1 MQVYKPGD
9 MDPYD
14 AGHAVLMINKTRVD
28 GFGQDDMINFSFS
41 QDRQTYTQDPQG
53 KGVVSK
59 NRKTGGTITIN
70 LSQMSAARKMMTE
83 LLDSTDNHIEV
94 DFRDDAV
101 HIYSNNCFINKLP
114 DYQAGNTAGNRA
126 WTLTAVN
133 MFQEAVG
140 GSNY

>member
-14 AGHAVLMINKTRVD
+14 AKNAVLMINKVKVD
-28 GFGQDDMINFSFS
+28 GFGQDDMINFSYS

-59 NRKTGGTITIN
+59 NNKTGGTITIN
-70 LSQMSAARKMMTE
+70 LSQMSDARKMMTE
-83 LLDSTDNHIEV
+83 LLDTTDNKIEV

-101 HIYSNNCFINKLP
+101 HIYSSNCFINKLP
-114 DYQAGNTAGNRA
+114 DYQSGNAAGNRA

-133 MFQEAVG
+133 MMQEAVG
-140 GSNY
+140 GSDY